1 MQMRPDNAS
10 FSRAER
16 AELPPAPSFEARSA
30 AVLCYQGGA
39 LQEVAE
45 PFHMLVRIE
54 REEHAAYEVALLGSS
69 AGTVRA
75 AGGAMLRADHGL
87 DTGVPGF
94 DLLVV
99 PCGFIRSESFSS
111 PRAVQSLV
119 RAVQGARSVLMI
131 ARTLQ
136 EARRAQMLLREASTW
151 AVGSFWEAV
160 RPGHDPVATSFIE
173 DGRLIWAI
181 GPSAARDGVARLVRD
196 DDARAAARAAF

>member
-16 AELPPAPSFEARSA
+16 AELPPAPYFETRSA
-30 AVLCYQGGA
+30 AVLCYQGGV

-54 REEHAAYEVALLGSS
+54 REEHAAYEVALLGLS

-94 DLLVV
+94 DLLIV

-111 PRAVQSLV
+111 LGAIQSLQ
-119 RAVQGARSVLMI
+119 RAVQGAQSVLMI

-151 AVGSFWEAV
+151 AVGSFWEVV
-160 RPGHDPVATSFIE
+160 RPGHDPAATSFIE

-181 GPSAARDGVARLVRD
+181 GPSAARAGVARLVRND
-196 DDARAAARAAF
+196 HARAAARAAF